1 MSPWINGM
9 VDQKSRLLATPASSN
24 LRFAV
29 TSCPKSSILVGWDAV
44 SPHCCSASCN
54 GMAKHPSATMALS
67 GENNTTASL
76 RCHSGAPRWSSVGN
90 MENVRGRCT
99 SCKCSGVKRC
109 TMVETWARLTVVN
122 GIGPSSVSIV
132 ATLFASSLHLSVAAL
147 YRDNMSHSVNM
158 TAGRC
163 INVNSN

>member
-1 MSPWINGM
+1 
-9 VDQKSRLLATPASSN
+9 
-24 LRFAV
+24 
-29 TSCPKSSILVGWDAV
+29 
-44 SPHCCSASCN
+44 
-54 GMAKHPSATMALS
+54 
-67 GENNTTASL
+67 
-76 RCHSGAPRWSSVGN
+76 
-90 MENVRGRCT
+90 MENVPGRCT

-122 GIGPSSVSIV
+122 GIGPSSVSVV

-163 INVNSN
+163 TNVKSN